1 MTRQRGASRGVD
13 SKKNNQNMTVAP
25 SEAPSKTI
33 PQATHLATPLDD
45 NSSPPLQESLLAN
58 SLQGGEVALATLR
71 DRVAGAL
78 AGLRRSFAAVRLQ
91 RAARRV
97 LARRR
102 FVRKLH
108 ALHARRV
115 QELKQQNKWE
125 SVVLRKRQYD
135 KAVEVLQDA
144 AKAWLAARAA
154 QHAVQQQE
162 EPAWLVRA
170 GEELEQMLRHWQDR
184 QEERLVEERLVE
196 EQKPQQRDPMG
207 TPPGVGRQGRRA
219 IDGTSPVGFAGFGKA
234 VRAKG
239 TRYPVPTKQSGG
251 RQRKERIAQ
260 NAAAR
265 DAAAQESRD
274 AAHRAALVAQACAD
288 SVQTEQEREE
298 RQLRAEREEARQ
310 LAVAIRVSMDWSGV
324 GSGLQ
329 GTVEGDDGIDEQF
342 KELCDAAGVAP
353 EDIYRPTATTRT
365 VEERVFARKCRR
377 AGVTATCG
385 GQRGQLRRLHVARAR
400 AEVLMRASLGANWRR
415 VAERNLEV
423 ARARYAAQQ
432 WLATEAQVKGHGGAG
447 GGSGRRVGGAR
458 G

>member
-1 MTRQRGASRGVD
+1 M
-13 SKKNNQNMTVAP
+13 
-25 SEAPSKTI
+25 
-33 PQATHLATPLDD
+33 
-45 NSSPPLQESLLAN
+45 
-58 SLQGGEVALATLR
+58 ALATLR

-115 QELKQQNKWE
+115 QELKKQNKWE
-125 SVVLRKRQYD
+125 SVVLRKRQHD

-251 RQRKERIAQ
+251 RQRKERIAP
-260 NAAAR
+260 
-265 DAAAQESRD
+265 
-274 AAHRAALVAQACAD
+274 AD
-288 SVQTEQEREE
+288 
-298 RQLRAEREEARQ
+298 
-310 LAVAIRVSMDWSGV
+310 
-324 GSGLQ
+324 
-329 GTVEGDDGIDEQF
+329 
-342 KELCDAAGVAP
+342 
-353 EDIYRPTATTRT
+353 
-365 VEERVFARKCRR
+365 
-377 AGVTATCG
+377 
-385 GQRGQLRRLHVARAR
+385 LH
-400 AEVLMRASLGANWRR
+400 
-415 VAERNLEV
+415 
-423 ARARYAAQQ
+423 
-432 WLATEAQVKGHGGAG
+432 K
-447 GGSGRRVGGAR
+447 
-458 G
+458 

>member
-1 MTRQRGASRGVD
+1 M
-13 SKKNNQNMTVAP
+13 
-25 SEAPSKTI
+25 
-33 PQATHLATPLDD
+33 
-45 NSSPPLQESLLAN
+45 
-58 SLQGGEVALATLR
+58 ALATLR

-115 QELKQQNKWE
+115 QELKKQNKWE

-219 IDGTSPVGFAGFGKA
+219 IDGTSPGGVCRVWQSCA
-234 VRAKG
+234 RE
-239 TRYPVPTKQSGG
+239 RYPVPSTNKAVRGQAAEGENCTECSCTRRSG
-251 RQRKERIAQ
+251 
-260 NAAAR
+260 
-265 DAAAQESRD
+265 
-274 AAHRAALVAQACAD
+274 
-288 SVQTEQEREE
+288 T
-298 RQLRAEREEARQ
+298 
-310 LAVAIRVSMDWSGV
+310 
-324 GSGLQ
+324 
-329 GTVEGDDGIDEQF
+329 
-342 KELCDAAGVAP
+342 GVA
-353 EDIYRPTATTRT
+353 R
-365 VEERVFARKCRR
+365 
-377 AGVTATCG
+377 CG
-385 GQRGQLRRLHVARAR
+385 
-400 AEVLMRASLGANWRR
+400 ASSC
-415 VAERNLEV
+415 
-423 ARARYAAQQ
+423 
-432 WLATEAQVKGHGGAG
+432 AG
-447 GGSGRRVGGAR
+447 GTGVC
-458 G
+458 